1 METVIRMPESLQ
13 GLKWLTDVE
22 DEIRV
27 AGISVAAASDT
38 AAVRVARFVTCS
50 FAPVVTPVATVTE
63 QCDAAGSASEAA
75 VSVNVA
81 VRAPEFE
88 IPVVNVVDPHP
99 VSVGVA
105 RDEKANVGKT
115 RAIESPMASAT
126 LSSNVKTID
135 VTVGSSADVYGFE
148 STIAL

>member
-1 METVIRMPESLQ
+1 MPESLQ
-13 GLKWLTDVE
+13 GLKCVTAVE

-27 AGISVAAASDT
+27 AGMSVAAASDT

-63 QCDAAGSASEAA
+63 QCDAAGNTSEAA

-88 IPVVNVVDPHP
+88 MPVVNVVDPHP

-105 RDEKANVGKT
+105 SDEKENVGST
-115 RAIESPMASAT
+115 RSIESPIASAT
-126 LSSNVKTID
+126 LSSNVNTID
-135 VTVGSSADVYGFE
+135 VTVGSSADVYGLE
-148 STIAL
+148 NTMAL